1 MDLFKKILIFIMLS
15 APLIVISPN
24 ESKAEDYFIRKGHQF
39 ADGTL
44 NLNHWFMGN
53 KFEFKAAFNSSNIY
67 SLPPSE
73 QADSN
78 KLFGFSDCRQW
89 AGESSA
95 RFGWRWL
102 NNRLEI
108 TAVTHYDGTWHLHEI
123 MGVAELNKV
132 YNFKIELSEDKAF
145 YIYTF
150 NNGNPVKM
158 KRDCTDDTML
168 GYFLYPFF
176 GGSEK
181 SPQDMTV
188 SVWNKPHANLAL
200 EKAGPNPLKA
210 GNPLHLQLR
219 IGEGMDVKFEVFNI
233 IGQLVYTTKPIR
245 FEASE
250 ESQDFNLEIPGN
262 LSSGMYLVRPMGLLD
277 SGPLPGFVVGSGGE
291 SYKLIYLR

>member
-1 MDLFKKILIFIMLS
+1 MHLFKKIFILMIFTI
-15 APLIVISPN
+15 PVIVIYPN
-24 ESKAEDYFIRKGHQF
+24 ESKATDYFIRKGHEY
-39 ADGTL
+39 ADGTF

-67 SLPPSE
+67 TLPTSE

-78 KLFGFSDCRQW
+78 KLFGFSDCKQHHY
-89 AGESSA
+89 ESSA
-95 RFGWRWL
+95 RFGWRWF

-108 TAVTHYDGTWHLHEI
+108 TAITHYDGTWHLHEI

-150 NNGNPVKM
+150 NNGTPVRM
-158 KRDCTDDTML
+158 KRDCKDDTML
-168 GYFLYPFF
+168 GYYLYPYF

-219 IGEGMDVKFEVFNI
+219 IGEGMNVKFEVFNI
-233 IGQLVYTTKPIR
+233 AGQLVYATKPIR

-277 SGPLPGFVVGSGGE
+277 SGPLPGFVVGGGGE
-291 SYKLIYLR
+291 SLKLIYLR